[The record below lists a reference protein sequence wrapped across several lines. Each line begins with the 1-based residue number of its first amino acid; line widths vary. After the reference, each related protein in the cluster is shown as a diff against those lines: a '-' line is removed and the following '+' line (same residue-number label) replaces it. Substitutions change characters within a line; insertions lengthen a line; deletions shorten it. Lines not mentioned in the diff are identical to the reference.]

1 MFFKGIGWERCWEP
15 GGNRLGVI
23 RLIYIKVPIG
33 FPLDSR
39 YGSRCAGNKING
51 VPVVPAIFAVLAS
64 GVRARD
70 AIVDKMQLCSSTSL
84 ASGVRARDAILS
96 DFLPLR
102 IAHILFM
109 FTCLAGR
116 ILGHPAILML
126 STRAGQCSFPDLP
139 GQL

>member
-1 MFFKGIGWERCWEP
+1 MGKNQKTAGTTGTALFFKEIGRERCWEP
-15 GGNRLGVI
+15 SGNLLGVI

-64 GVRARD
+64 GVR
-70 AIVDKMQLCSSTSL
+70 V
-84 ASGVRARDAILS
+84 RDAILS
-96 DFLPLR
+96 DFLPLP

-109 FTCLAGR
+109 LTRFPGQ
-116 ILGHPAILML
+116 ISGHPAILNAVDQAGAML
-126 STRAGQCSFPDLP
+126 LP
-139 GQL
+139 

>member
-1 MFFKGIGWERCWEP
+1 LFFKEIGWERCWEP

-70 AIVDKMQLCSSTSL
+70 AI
-84 ASGVRARDAILS
+84 LS
-96 DFLPLR
+96 DFLPLP

-116 ILGHPAILML
+116 ILGHPAILNAVDQGRAML
-126 STRAGQCSFPDLP
+126 LP
-139 GQL
+139 

>member
-1 MFFKGIGWERCWEP
+1 MGKNRKTAGTTGTALFFKGIGWERYWES

-39 YGSRCAGNKING
+39 YGSRCANNKING

-70 AIVDKMQLCSSTSL
+70 AI
-84 ASGVRARDAILS
+84 LS
-96 DFLPLR
+96 DFLPLP

-109 FTCLAGR
+109 FTCLAGQ
-116 ILGHPAILML
+116 ILGHPAILNAVDQAGAML
-126 STRAGQCSFPDLP
+126 LP
-139 GQL
+139 

>member
-1 MFFKGIGWERCWEP
+1 MGKNQKTAGTTGTALFFKGIGWEGCWEP
-15 GGNRLGVI
+15 SGNLLGVI

-39 YGSRCAGNKING
+39 YGSRCASNKING

-70 AIVDKMQLCSSTSL
+70 AI
-84 ASGVRARDAILS
+84 LS
-96 DFLPLR
+96 DFLPLQ
-102 IAHILFM
+102 IAHILSM

-116 ILGHPAILML
+116 ILGHPAILRTCSL
-126 STRAGQCSFPDLP
+126 SQPL
-139 GQL
+139 L

>member
-1 MFFKGIGWERCWEP
+1 MFFKEIGWERRWEP

-51 VPVVPAIFAVLAS
+51 VPAVFAVLAS
-64 GVRARD
+64 GVR
-70 AIVDKMQLCSSTSL
+70 T
-84 ASGVRARDAILS
+84 RDAILS
-96 DFLPLR
+96 DFLLLQ
-102 IAHILFM
+102 IAHILSM

-116 ILGHPAILML
+116 ILGHPAILNAVDQGRAML
-126 STRAGQCSFPDLP
+126 LP
-139 GQL
+139 